1 MTYESLN
8 QEQAGEMALQA
19 YEEDRV
25 EYLYVLKERLSSSQI
40 SSLKE
45 RAGRDGKQAFL
56 YVLD

>member
-45 RAGRDGKQAFL
+45 RAGRDGKQEFL

>member
-8 QEQAGEMALQA
+8 QEQAGEVAIQA

-25 EYLYVLKERLSSSQI
+25 EYLYVLKERLSSGQI

-45 RAGRDGKQAFL
+45 RAGRDGKQASL